1 MEEEIVNLY
10 KQGMSIRDIVA
21 KLHCSHYD
29 VWQCFVKNGLDGKV
43 ESKREIVGKLRKE
56 GYTYDAISEK
66 TGIPKGTLVRYT
78 RHGVR
83 LNDELRMKIV
93 DAIEADK
100 DNRDIASELNVD
112 IMDVAVVRS
121 WLDGY
126 REYVK
131 QYNDGVPQRTICKNF
146 NNNTAMLKLYR
157 QLAMSRG
164 DIAPR
169 YNRGDESIVTDTV
182 NIAKASIDCTENF
195 CKKSEKSLRVMSD
208 FDDLDALE
216 GRIRFLRK
224 ELDVAEKRLEAA
236 KAFKVYQDAL
246 KELSQ
251 VSVEA

>member
-1 MEEEIVNLY
+1 MEEEIVKLY

-29 VWQCFVKNGLDGKV
+29 VWQCFVKNGLDGKT
-43 ESKREIVGKLRKE
+43 ESKRELIGKLRKE
-56 GYTYDAISEK
+56 GYTYDAISKK

-83 LNDELRMKIV
+83 LNDELRIKIV
-93 DAIEADK
+93 DAIEAGK
-100 DNRDIASELNVD
+100 GNSVIASEFNVE

-131 QYNDGVPQRTICKNF
+131 QYNDGTPQRTICKNF

-157 QLAMSRG
+157 QLAISRG
-164 DIAPR
+164 DIDPR
-169 YNRGDESIVTDTV
+169 YNNGDKSIIEGMV
-182 NIAKASIDCTENF
+182 NITKASMDCT
-195 CKKSEKSLRVMSD
+195 KSVCDIPRESLRVMPN

-216 GRIRFLRK
+216 GRVRFLHK
-224 ELDVAEKRLEAA
+224 ELEVAEKRLEAA

-246 KELSQ
+246 NELSQ